1 MNPPVDVEAHIH
13 LQRAAREWQKL
24 QIAALGFVG
33 LCGML
38 RGDTGSEQPRW
49 LQGLSGVA
57 AVAALVIA
65 LLAVTIVATVA
76 HPLGTPPRGLVAASR
91 RLRVGIG
98 ITFVAVGLVALSALS
113 MWWPRGGGD
122 RSEGGQ
128 AQILVTTSSGS
139 TCGTFVSSASGS
151 LDLAVDGSRVR
162 VPLNRLVTIQ
172 AVTNC

>member
-1 MNPPVDVEAHIH
+1 MNHPVDVEAHVQ

-24 QIAALGFVG
+24 QVAALGFVG

-38 RGDTGSEQPRW
+38 RGDSGSDQPRW

-76 HPLGTPPRGLVAASR
+76 HPLGTRPRELVAASR
-91 RLRVGIG
+91 RLRAGIG
-98 ITFVAVGLVALSALS
+98 ITFVAVGLIALSALS
-113 MWWPRGGGD
+113 MWWPRDGGARTGEA
-122 RSEGGQ
+122 R

-151 LDLAVDGSRVR
+151 IDLAVDGSRVK